1 MKNDWGRAD
10 WSRVF
15 YVSLV
20 FAIVLVPAALIHVL
34 YRHWGVPA
42 ALIPTVWEAPWFEHL
57 VVVFA
62 FMSVVVAW
70 ISSRKARES
79 PLKPEPALESSPR
92 VEPWRAESLQ
102 EEWNGWER
110 KLDTYRWI
118 LDGDL
123 PALDPGELS
132 QAQAAFNSL
141 REGIERLQD
150 PGDSERPR
158 ANVPDRTWVRNSLET
173 GISAILDREEERQRL
188 RALVEKTVTEF
199 REQVETLREEVRVLQ
214 REAGVPAE
222 EAEGPGESDSGAGHL
237 ASLQEKIGEL
247 QRRVEALAGE
257 SADETS
263 GAGADVL
270 QTIDGRLSR
279 ITDALE
285 ARAYEISIRDFHRRH
300 EEFTNLRRRLAG
312 EVLPLLET
320 APGDEAARHCH
331 RALSELLE
339 RLDGRLAAAKEAVR
353 HRGETPGGG
362 GELERRIERLETR
375 AHRLKDG
382 GDACL
387 MELAEPLV
395 QEHLRPLVEMIIR
408 DFLRPLLE
416 EATPV
421 EGETA
426 RSARATLLGE
436 VVTLARRVLLES
448 IQLEVIDPK
457 AGSKL
462 EEEAHDEIEVLAP
475 EGDASPNT
483 VAEVVA
489 PGYRWAGEV
498 IQRARVC
505 SYRERMDRA

>member
-1 MKNDWGRAD
+1 MCGAVCYPGTPGREAAGSKMKWNWKWA
-10 WSRVF
+10 F
-15 YVSLV
+15 CVSLV
-20 FAIVLVPAALIHVL
+20 FAVVLVPAAF
-34 YRHWGVPA
+34 
-42 ALIPTVWEAPWFEHL
+42 IPTVREAPWFKLL
-57 VVVFA
+57 VAFA
-62 FMSVVVAW
+62 FMTVVVAL
-70 ISSRKARES
+70 ISFLKARGASEDETS
-79 PLKPEPALESSPR
+79 ERPRRAVGSEPPS
-92 VEPWRAESLQ
+92 ESLQ
-102 EEWNGWER
+102 EEWNDWER

-141 REGIERLQD
+141 RKGIERLQVA
-150 PGDSERPR
+150 GDSERPR

-173 GISAILDREEERQRL
+173 GINAILDREEERQRL

-199 REQVETLREEVRVLQ
+199 REQVETLRGAVCQLR

-237 ASLQEKIGEL
+237 ASLQEDVGEL
-247 QRRVEALAGE
+247 QRRVEALAGAAAAE
-257 SADETS
+257 MSDA
-263 GAGADVL
+263 AGADPIQAL
-270 QTIDGRLSR
+270 AGRLPA
-279 ITDALE
+279 ILDALE
-285 ARAYEISIRDFHRRH
+285 KRAYQISTRDFHRRH
-300 EEFTNLRRRLAG
+300 EEFTELRRRLAG
-312 EVLPLLET
+312 EVLPPLE
-320 APGDEAARHCH
+320 AEDDEAARHCH
-331 RALSELLE
+331 RALSELLAQLDR
-339 RLDGRLAAAKEAVR
+339 RLEDAKEVVL
-353 HRGETPGGG
+353 HPGETPGGG

-498 IQRARVC
+498 IQRARVR
-505 SYRERMDRA
+505 SYREGGGRA

>member
-10 WSRVF
+10 WRRVF
-15 YVSLV
+15 Y
-20 FAIVLVPAALIHVL
+20 AL
-34 YRHWGVPA
+34 
-42 ALIPTVWEAPWFEHL
+42 
-57 VVVFA
+57 
-62 FMSVVVAW
+62 

-118 LDGDL
+118 LNEDL
-123 PALDPGELS
+123 PSLVPGELS
-132 QAQAAFNSL
+132 QAQAAFDSFH
-141 REGIERLQD
+141 EGIQRLQD

-173 GISAILDREEERQRL
+173 GISAILDREEERQHL
-188 RALVEKTVTEF
+188 HELAKKTVTEF
-199 REQVETLREEVRVLQ
+199 REQVETLRGAVCQLRREVSVSAEETD
-214 REAGVPAE
+214 AGGVPE
-222 EAEGPGESDSGAGHL
+222 SGAGHL
-237 ASLQEKIGEL
+237 ASLQEDVGEL
-247 QRRVEALAGE
+247 QRRVEALAGAAAAE
-257 SADETS
+257 MSDA
-263 GAGADVL
+263 AGADPIQAL
-270 QTIDGRLSR
+270 AGRLPA
-279 ITDALE
+279 ILDALE
-285 ARAYEISIRDFHRRH
+285 KRAYQISTRDFHRRH
-300 EEFTNLRRRLAG
+300 EEFTELRRRLAG
-312 EVLPLLET
+312 EVLPPLE
-320 APGDEAARHCH
+320 AEDDEAARHCH
-331 RALSELLE
+331 RALSELLAQLDR
-339 RLDGRLAAAKEAVR
+339 RLEDAKEVVL
-353 HRGETPGGG
+353 HPGETPGGG

-498 IQRARVC
+498 IQRARVR